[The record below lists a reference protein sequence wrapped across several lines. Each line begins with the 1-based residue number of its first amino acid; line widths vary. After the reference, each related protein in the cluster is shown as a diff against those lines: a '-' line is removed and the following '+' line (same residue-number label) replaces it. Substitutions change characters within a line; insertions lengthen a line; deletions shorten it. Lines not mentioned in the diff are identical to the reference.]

1 MIKYYWDSC
10 VFISRIQ
17 GDPARID
24 VLQHITDEAAQD
36 KIQIVTST
44 FTIAEVCKLSREDDE
59 ALLEAEAEE
68 IAKFFDNPY
77 IYLVQ
82 VSRGIAIKAASLSRK
97 HGVKPADAIQLATAM
112 HANCQIVHTYDES
125 KLLKLNGIAG
135 VPPLTIIKPA
145 AEIQKEMFEINC
157 PEATEQG

>member
-97 HGVKPADAIQLATAM
+97 HGVKPADQFLLLVSNPWQL
-112 HANCQIVHTYDES
+112 IWLYS
-125 KLLKLNGIAG
+125 L
-135 VPPLTIIKPA
+135 
-145 AEIQKEMFEINC
+145 
-157 PEATEQG
+157 